1 MITKSVFFWRREI
14 QAYWEMQW
22 SSPFQTYSSISCG
35 QCLNSGN
42 HLYNE
47 NIDHLHHPPKFSCT
61 LQSQHLST
69 LSPWQPRI
77 CFFFFFLFTYFL
89 SECYTNGI
97 ICYVALW
104 VWLLSHTI
112 IRDLSVMLRISLFSF
127 YFVYFSEQPSI
138 KGYVTVYPFISGR
151 NLSCF
156 QFLIVM
162 NKTAIRFMYRF

>member
-1 MITKSVFFWRREI
+1 MPELRESSL
-14 QAYWEMQW
+14 QW
-22 SSPFQTYSSISCG
+22 KYRSFTSSPQI
-35 QCLNSGN
+35 L
-42 HLYNE
+42 LYPLE
-47 NIDHLHHPPKFSCT
+47 
-61 LQSQHLST
+61 ST
-69 LSPWQPRI
+69 PFHAQPLATTNL
-77 CFFFFFLFTYFL
+77 FFFFFLFTYFL

>member
-1 MITKSVFFWRREI
+1 MPELRESSL
-14 QAYWEMQW
+14 QW
-22 SSPFQTYSSISCG
+22 KYRSFTSSPQI
-35 QCLNSGN
+35 L
-42 HLYNE
+42 LYPLE
-47 NIDHLHHPPKFSCT
+47 
-61 LQSQHLST
+61 ST
-69 LSPWQPRI
+69 PFHAQPLATTNLV
-77 CFFFFFLFTYFL
+77 FFFFLFTYFL

-151 NLSCF
+151 NLSCL

-162 NKTAIRFMYRF
+162 NRTATRFMYRF